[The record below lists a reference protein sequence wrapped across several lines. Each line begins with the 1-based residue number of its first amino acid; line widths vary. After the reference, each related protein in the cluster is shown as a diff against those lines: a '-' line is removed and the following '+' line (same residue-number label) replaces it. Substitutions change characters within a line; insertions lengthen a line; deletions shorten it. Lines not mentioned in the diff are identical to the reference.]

1 MRSCILMYT
10 YLLVMPS
17 GRDALSC
24 CRRDFVNDS
33 SSFELSDCPDPACDT
48 HWSADDIV
56 VVDETGGVDESR
68 VHYAGPK
75 TLILRGKHT
84 RVIFQMDCA
93 SLKHSVVMLCKDLC
107 LSSEE
112 FSPAPGQSLHT
123 RRPDNAAHRSTYDGI
138 FIFLS
143 IIIFIFAT

>member
-1 MRSCILMYT
+1 
-10 YLLVMPS
+10 
-17 GRDALSC
+17 
-24 CRRDFVNDS
+24 
-33 SSFELSDCPDPACDT
+33 
-48 HWSADDIV
+48 DIV

-93 SLKHSVVMLCKDLC
+93 SLKHSVVMLCKDIVSMLNSILCPSDLC

-123 RRPDNAAHRSTYDGI
+123 RRPDNAANRSTYDGI